1 MSHLTNEPTLIITA
15 TEAAMLWQRAQL
27 NDLRLKYRSGDSKFY
42 GLLVD
47 VYRLSLQRPDVANR
61 GIETRQSVAS
71 EERET
76 WTVQQLTAATGRAG
90 RTIRLDIANNTLPA
104 TKTANAWHIT
114 NAEAQTYIA
123 SHTKQ

>member
-1 MSHLTNEPTLIITA
+1 MLYQATNVGEVRNRRRGEDSTL
-15 TEAAMLWQRAQL
+15 
-27 NDLRLKYRSGDSKFY
+27 
-42 GLLVD
+42 
-47 VYRLSLQRPDVANR
+47 YRLLHDISTAAFAVPVANR

-104 TKTANAWHIT
+104 TKTANAWHIS
-114 NAEAQTYIA
+114 NADAQTYIA